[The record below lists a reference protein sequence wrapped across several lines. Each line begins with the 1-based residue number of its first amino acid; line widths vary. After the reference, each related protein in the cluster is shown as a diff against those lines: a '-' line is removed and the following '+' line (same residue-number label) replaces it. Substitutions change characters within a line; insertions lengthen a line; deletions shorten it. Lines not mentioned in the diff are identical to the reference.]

1 MPWIGGWQ
9 YCLKV
14 YQNRIWKNEI
24 VFKKKNKHLQ
34 SCRCEAHFSVSI
46 RAPPQSGTCSYSL
59 QAQKLFF
66 ARRLLATFGSQ
77 NRECQRNEKCC
88 LYFSLVPCRIH
99 PVHHPGDARQ
109 IKRHA
114 FCSPFNLSPLYSL
127 FPCPLPQLNRSGNT
141 INSFYR
147 CGVETSFSYDEK
159 NLQALTSVWSCQ
171 KR

>member
-24 VFKKKNKHLQ
+24 VFKKKKQTPSELSVWSSLLSFNPSSTTVWDMQLFITGP
-34 SCRCEAHFSVSI
+34 EAV
-46 RAPPQSGTCSYSL
+46 
-59 QAQKLFF
+59 F

-99 PVHHPGDARQ
+99 PVHHPSDARQ

-127 FPCPLPQLNRSGNT
+127 FPCPVPQLNRPGNT